1 MDDQVVKEWLNAGEM
16 TLPRML
22 LIHYR
27 DIGLDNDD
35 LVTIIQLKSF
45 IDQGIFFPN
54 SQDLSERLKVSRDEA
69 FQMMHS
75 LIKKN
80 VLEIQTI
87 TNEEGKTQDQ
97 LSFGLL
103 YDKLFVYLKQ
113 QKDQEMEHDQAIRE
127 KDLYSLFEKEF
138 GRPLSPI
145 EIQTLNMWIDE
156 DSYSPELIQ
165 MALREA
171 VLSQVYSLKYID
183 RILLNWEK
191 KNIKTK
197 DQVLKESKKHRERQE
212 SKKKADDFQEDN
224 SSDNPVPMYDW
235 LEEYRNNSNDE

>member
-1 MDDQVVKEWLNAGEM
+1 MDDRIVKEWLNAGEM

-22 LIHYR
+22 LKHYR
-27 DIGLDNDD
+27 DVGLNNDD
-35 LVTIIQLKSF
+35 LVTIVQLKSF
-45 IDQGIFFPN
+45 IDEGIFFPS

-75 LIKKN
+75 LIKKK

-87 TNEEGKTQDQ
+87 TNEEGKAQDQ
-97 LSFGLL
+97 LSFDLL
-103 YDKLFVYLKQ
+103 YEKLFVYLKQ
-113 QKDQEMEHDQAIRE
+113 KENEKVEKEQEIEE

-197 DQVLKESKKHRERQE
+197 SQVLKESKKHRERQE
-212 SKKKADDFQEDN
+212 SKKTMNDSKEDDT
-224 SSDNPVPMYDW
+224 SGKPVPMFDW
-235 LEEYRNNSNDE
+235 LKDYRDNFNE

>member
-1 MDDQVVKEWLNAGEM
+1 MDNRIIKEWLNAGEM

-27 DIGLDNDD
+27 DIGLTNDD
-35 LVTIIQLKSF
+35 LVVIVQLKSF
-45 IDQGIFFPN
+45 IDEGIFFPN
-54 SQDLSERLKVSRDEA
+54 SADLSERLKVSRDEA
-69 FQMMHS
+69 FQIMHR
-75 LIKKN
+75 LIKKD
-80 VLEIQTI
+80 VLEIQTV
-87 TNEEGKTQDQ
+87 TNEEGKAQDQ
-97 LSFGLL
+97 LSFELL
-103 YDKLFVYLKQ
+103 YEKLFVYLKQ
-113 QKDQEMEHDQAIRE
+113 QDNEEVEKEQEIQE

-197 DQVLKESKKHRERQE
+197 SQVLQESKKHRERQE
-212 SKKKADDFQEDN
+212 SKEKSD
-224 SSDNPVPMYDW
+224 SSQKPDSSSKPVPMHDW
-235 LEEYRNNSNDE
+235 LQGYRNDS